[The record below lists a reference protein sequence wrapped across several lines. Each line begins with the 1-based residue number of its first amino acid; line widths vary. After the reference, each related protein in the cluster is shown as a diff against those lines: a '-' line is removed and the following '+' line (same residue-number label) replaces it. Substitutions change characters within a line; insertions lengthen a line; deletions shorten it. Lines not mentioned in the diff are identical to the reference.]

1 MFTPRLTKPEA
12 GNPYYNT
19 VANGGYSRAIKGK
32 PTDPGCNV
40 LANCVGY
47 AVGRFHE
54 VAKRKEM
61 DWLDPVNAENLF
73 ANAQKHGMKTGST
86 PQLGALIVWQKGA
99 TLSGSDGAGH
109 VAVVEQVGA
118 DGTIITSESGWGA
131 KRPFWTTVRKPP
143 YWYGTNYTFL
153 GFVYQPEID
162 KNPYETPTRAL
173 KKGMIGSDVKWVQW
187 ELCERGYLRETEID
201 GDFGKITLGALLA
214 FQLEHGLKVDGVV
227 GPETMAALFA

>member
-12 GNPYYNT
+12 GNPFYNT
-19 VANGGYSRAIKGK
+19 TDNGGYSRAIKGR
-32 PTDPGCNV
+32 PTDPGCDV

-54 VAKRKEM
+54 IAGDKTM
-61 DWLDPVNAENLF
+61 SLLDPVNAEKLY
-73 ANAQKHGMKTGST
+73 ANAQQHGLKTGTT

-109 VAVVEQVGA
+109 VGVVERVDS

-131 KRPFWTTVRKPP
+131 KKPFWTTVRKPP
-143 YWYGTNYTFL
+143 YAYGTGYKLL
-153 GFVYQPEID
+153 GFVYQPYIS
-162 KNPYETPTRAL
+162 KNPYTEPQRTL
-173 KKGMIGSDVKWVQW
+173 KKGMVGNDVKWMQW
-187 ELCERGYLRETEID
+187 ELCESGYIRETEID
-201 GDFGKITLGALLA
+201 GHFGTITLGGLLA